1 MDHPEAAEGP
11 GAFSMLAILA
21 MLAMGTGPLP
31 ADPATELVRTRLFL
45 TTSAPALDLTVEGAS
60 LANAVFTLRAGP
72 ETVREV
78 IDHDTIHII
87 RNPER
92 APLDLQIDTILAGV
106 RPGTTIGWR
115 LASESAAPAR
125 LEVWNLTRR
134 GALQVDEFATDALPA
149 AFTSRGDLLR
159 SAETIVRV
167 PDVAS
172 HLVLAFFYPWWDR
185 SGWSNPALFSD
196 APVRPYESS
205 DPVDLARVMS
215 ESRAAGVDGLAVSWA
230 GKDFNDQI
238 DHRRM
243 TACLTATAS
252 AGTKIAALFE
262 ATVANPQ
269 HEDGLADPET
279 VFHWLTDIVDLYAP
293 NPAYLKVDG
302 RPVVMVYAAQRMSQA
317 GWKEA
322 VSRLRATGRDL
333 LLIGEGIN
341 ATRLGALDGLFY
353 YASNEYQADQILDF
367 DRTQSLSVRTYHLLP
382 GDTGTRRIW
391 VATVSPGYDDRQ
403 LKDGRVPRTSDRDDG
418 RYYDR
423 QWQSAIDMR
432 ADWVVITSWN
442 EWMENTE
449 IEPSVRYGDLYVRLT
464 KMWAD
469 RFRRRQGLAF

>member
-1 MDHPEAAEGP
+1 
-11 GAFSMLAILA
+11 MLAILA
-21 MLAMGTGPLP
+21 MLGMDMLLLLQSLLSTAP

-45 TTSAPALDLTVEGAS
+45 TTTAPALDLTVEGAS
-60 LANAVFTLRAGP
+60 LANAVFTLRSGP
-72 ETVREV
+72 ESVREV
-78 IDHDTIHII
+78 IDHNTIHII
-87 RNPER
+87 RNPGR

-106 RPGTTIGWR
+106 LPRTTIGWR
-115 LASESAAPAR
+115 LASESAVPTR
-125 LEVWNLTRR
+125 LEIWNVTRR
-134 GALQVDEFATDALPA
+134 GASRVDEFATDAAQA

-167 PDVAS
+167 PDVPS
-172 HLVLAFFYPWWDR
+172 RLVLAFFYPWWDR
-185 SGWSNPALFSD
+185 TGWSNPALFID

-215 ESRAAGVDGLAVSWA
+215 EARAAGLDALVVSWA

-243 TACLTATAS
+243 VACLTAAQS
-252 AGTKIAALFE
+252 AGTKVAALFE

-279 VFHWLTDIVDLYAP
+279 VFRWLTDIVDLYAP
-293 NPAYLKVDG
+293 NAAYLAVDG
-302 RPVVMVYAAQRMSQA
+302 RPVVMVYAAQRLSQA

-322 VSRLRATGRDL
+322 LNRLRATGREV

-353 YASNEYQADQILDF
+353 YASNEYQGDQILDF

-382 GDTGTRRIW
+382 GDTGKRRIW

-403 LKDGRVPRTSDRDDG
+403 LKDGRIPRTSDRDSG

-432 ADWVVITSWN
+432 ADWVVVTSWN
-442 EWMENTE
+442 EWMENTQ
-449 IEPSVRYGDLYVRLT
+449 IEPSVRYGDLYVTRT
-464 KMWAD
+464 KMWGD
-469 RFRRRQGLAF
+469 RFRRRIPNR